1 MINLCGCKYA
11 KVENDGGRS
20 ETWYYICR
28 LHGQMTDPR
37 FCSGCPN
44 KDDGKVKKD
53 EALERKHGL
62 LQPCPFC
69 GSIPDVRN
77 GSYLCKKCRLVMY
90 IPFRNYKSVK
100 DMLDQTWNKR
110 WKDNDL

>member
-11 KVENDGGRS
+11 KVENGGGRS

-37 FCSGCPN
+37 FCNGCPN

-53 EALERKHGL
+53 EALERKH
-62 LQPCPFC
+62 
-69 GSIPDVRN
+69 
-77 GSYLCKKCRLVMY
+77 
-90 IPFRNYKSVK
+90 
-100 DMLDQTWNKR
+100 
-110 WKDNDL
+110 